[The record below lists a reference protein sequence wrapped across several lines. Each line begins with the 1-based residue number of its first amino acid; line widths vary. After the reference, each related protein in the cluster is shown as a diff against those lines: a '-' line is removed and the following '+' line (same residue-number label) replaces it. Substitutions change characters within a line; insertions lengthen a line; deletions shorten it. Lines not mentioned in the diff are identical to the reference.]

1 MAGSHHRCNGHE
13 LGGKLREMAR
23 DRGAWCASVHGVMKS
38 RTRLNNKLINLFLAV
53 LRLCGCMQTFSS
65 CGEWGLLSSSGAWAS
80 HCGGFFCYRPQALR
94 GFRSCGAQA

>member
-1 MAGSHHRCNGHE
+1 MRWLDHITDVMDVN

-53 LRLCGCMQTFSS
+53 LRLCCCVCFS
-65 CGEWGLLSSSGAWAS
+65 LLAENGSYCLAMVPLTMEAS
-80 HCGGFFCYRPQALR
+80 LVAEHRL
-94 GFRSCGAQA
+94 